1 MTRKELLEINIQQAN
16 TENGGGGVSSDRW
29 NLILLT
35 SIAYSMADIADIL
48 AQKATQSIEG
58 GSDANGQEAVSE

>member
-16 TENGGGGVSSDRW
+16 TENEGGGVSSDRW

-48 AQKATQSIEG
+48 DRSLPQNATTDNSKSQ
-58 GSDANGQEAVSE
+58 NP